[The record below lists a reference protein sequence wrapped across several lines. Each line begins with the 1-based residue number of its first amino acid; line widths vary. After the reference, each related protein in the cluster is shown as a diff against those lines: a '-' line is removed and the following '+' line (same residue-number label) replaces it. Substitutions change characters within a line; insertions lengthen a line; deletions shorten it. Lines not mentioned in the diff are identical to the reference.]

1 MISGDAEGKEA
12 RMTEKLKIMRGS
24 GNVFLDVGFTP
35 GEADNLLLR
44 AQLMSRVRD
53 AVRSM
58 TQREA
63 VKRFGVMQSRLN
75 DLLRGKI
82 DKFSLD
88 ALVNMLGHAG
98 MRVEL
103 RVKKAA

>member
-1 MISGDAEGKEA
+1 MFRDLGFPQPEAE
-12 RMTEKLKIMRGS
+12 
-24 GNVFLDVGFTP
+24 
-35 GEADNLLLR
+35 NLLLR
-44 AQLMSRVRD
+44 AQLMSEIREAARG
-53 AVRSM
+53 M
-58 TQREA
+58 TQSEA
-63 VKRFGVMQSRLN
+63 AKLFGVTQPRVN

-88 ALVNMLGHAG
+88 ALVNMLAKAG

>member
-1 MISGDAEGKEA
+1 MKA
-12 RMTEKLKIMRGS
+12 RAKTHRGS
-24 GNVFLDVGFTP
+24 GNVFRDLGFP
-35 GEADNLLLR
+35 QPEAENLLLR
-44 AQLMSRVRD
+44 AQLMSEIREVARG
-53 AVRSM
+53 M
-58 TQREA
+58 TQSEA
-63 VKRFGVMQSRLN
+63 AKQFGVTQPRVN

-88 ALVNMLGHAG
+88 ALVNMLAKAG